1 MNLSRSVQRRV
12 AAQKGEPA
20 PTFENKAIEESAT
33 GVERVLC
40 ALNLLLSSERIFVQ
54 LIDLSLN
61 LLSLSSKLLDLDN
74 EKATKANLLN

>member
-1 MNLSRSVQRRV
+1 
-12 AAQKGEPA
+12 
-20 PTFENKAIEESAT
+20 
-33 GVERVLC
+33 VLC

>member
-1 MNLSRSVQRRV
+1 
-12 AAQKGEPA
+12 
-20 PTFENKAIEESAT
+20 
-33 GVERVLC
+33 
-40 ALNLLLSSERIFVQ
+40 LSSERIFVQ